1 MAWKKVG
8 GRFVRHKRILET
20 AERARR
26 AADNRLGGHPLSL
39 ESQALSMPVLRS
51 YFVFFAPV
59 LRLQLS

>member
-39 ESQALSMPVLRS
+39 ESQALFMPVLRS

-59 LRLQLS
+59 LYLQLS